1 MDTNNK
7 INCNVKLYFNRKKNL
22 HFYRYPLKAE
32 AVGVK
37 INKDGIEV
45 PSYKERRLRSDEY
58 VNRDFY
64 KTFPFHIPGEN
75 GKLSHTK
82 ERDNRLCRTKRC
94 KYALFYL
101 LLLSNKMFSLIMT
114 SK

>member
-32 AVGVK
+32 AIGVK
-37 INKDGIEV
+37 TNKDGIEV

-58 VNRDFY
+58 VKKGGCKSIRMY
-64 KTFPFHIPGEN
+64 YEN
-75 GKLSHTK
+75 SQ
-82 ERDNRLCRTKRC
+82 
-94 KYALFYL
+94 
-101 LLLSNKMFSLIMT
+101 
-114 SK
+114 